1 MIKTAI
7 ARRYAK
13 ALFELLDQ
21 SNIDAMRA
29 TLSALSQAMKDSS
42 SLHHVIA
49 SPAFVI
55 EEKIGVL
62 TELAGRVSC
71 PPVGKAFLGLLV
83 KNNRIRFLPDI
94 ADAFGKLVDQ
104 SKGTQQVTV
113 SSAAV
118 LPQLEQDR
126 IKTRLRETL
135 KSEVEV
141 TFQSDASHL
150 AGLQIHVGSLVVDS
164 TIRGRLE
171 SLRTAL
177 TRE

>member
-1 MIKTAI
+1 VIKTVI

-21 SNIDAMRA
+21 SNIEATRD

-49 SPAFVI
+49 SPAFGI

-83 KNNRIRFLPDI
+83 KKHRIGFLPDI

-118 LPQLEQDR
+118 LPQVEQDR

-150 AGLQIHVGSLVVDS
+150 AGLRIHIGSLVVDS
-164 TIRGRLE
+164 TVRGRLA

>member
-71 PPVGKAFLGLLV
+71 PPVG
-83 KNNRIRFLPDI
+83 
-94 ADAFGKLVDQ
+94 
-104 SKGTQQVTV
+104 
-113 SSAAV
+113 
-118 LPQLEQDR
+118 
-126 IKTRLRETL
+126 
-135 KSEVEV
+135 
-141 TFQSDASHL
+141 
-150 AGLQIHVGSLVVDS
+150 
-164 TIRGRLE
+164 
-171 SLRTAL
+171 
-177 TRE
+177 